1 VQKAD
6 TDMASSSKVNSS
18 SLTPE
23 ELVHLVNVSVA
34 SKYGSNL
41 AQLTRIL
48 AKDMHNTPNSF
59 WYNMDNSLPKQI
71 RWIVREVMRDV

>member
-48 AKDMHNTPNSF
+48 AKDMHSTLNSF
-59 WYNMDNSLPKQI
+59 WYNMDNDLPKQI